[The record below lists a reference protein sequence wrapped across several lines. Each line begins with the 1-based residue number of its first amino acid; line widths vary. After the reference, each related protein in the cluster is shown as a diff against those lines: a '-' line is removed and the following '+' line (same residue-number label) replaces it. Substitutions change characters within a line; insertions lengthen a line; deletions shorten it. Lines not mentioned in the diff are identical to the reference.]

1 MKKQVKEVKEKD
13 IKTTVSVASIAT
25 KVVYKNKY
33 DSGILLSAIDDFNGS
48 SSSVSIAAVHVSGFS
63 TTSGFHNTDEIRR
76 CLDHF
81 DEMREENKK
90 ILNAVIDFEE
100 VEKPVEKQD

>member
-13 IKTTVSVASIAT
+13 TKTTVSVASITT
-25 KVVYKNKY
+25 KIVYKNKY
-33 DSGILLSAIDDFNGS
+33 DSGILLSAIDDFSRGASN
-48 SSSVSIAAVHVSGFS
+48 VSIASLRTTGLPITAGFN
-63 TTSGFHNTDEIRR
+63 NTDEIRR

-81 DEMREENKK
+81 DEMREANKK
-90 ILNAVIDFEE
+90 ILNTVIDFEE

>member
-13 IKTTVSVASIAT
+13 IKTTVSVASIRT
-25 KVVYKNKY
+25 QIVYKNEVNDAIMLNASDDIDGTASKVRI
-33 DSGILLSAIDDFNGS
+33 STAHILGFPAV
-48 SSSVSIAAVHVSGFS
+48 VS
-63 TTSGFHNTDEIRR
+63 FHNTDAIRR

-81 DEMREENKK
+81 DEMREANKK
-90 ILNAVIDFEE
+90 IINTVIDFEE